1 MEQAGRWAGEEEV
14 YSGEEEVYSKQ
25 AMNEEEEMVVVFVVF
40 FVLNDAIHLR
50 DVLGEKERVR
60 ERARARAE

>member
-1 MEQAGRWAGEEEV
+1 
-14 YSGEEEVYSKQ
+14 
-25 AMNEEEEMVVVFVVF
+25 MNEEEEMVVVFVVF